1 MMWRLT
7 VMNVRIWF
15 ASGEMPPREEPR
27 PPEAEWT
34 AVTRELATALVAADR
49 QRLGRPVL
57 F

>member
-27 PPEAEWT
+27 PPEAERT
-34 AVTRELATALVAADR
+34 AVTQELATALVAADR
-49 QRLGRPVL
+49 ERLGRPVL